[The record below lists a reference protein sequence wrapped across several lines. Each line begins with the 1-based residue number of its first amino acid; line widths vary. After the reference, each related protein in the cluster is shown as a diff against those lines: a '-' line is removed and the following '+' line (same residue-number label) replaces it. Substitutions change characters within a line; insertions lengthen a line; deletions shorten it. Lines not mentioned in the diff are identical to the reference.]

1 MNNLSSTIYQ
11 KKKHSR
17 VTTLP
22 ELRAMTDL
30 AKTADRRVE
39 QLNLLPSDDSGTDDE
54 GDNFGAAGIQY
65 RHLVLAYGL
74 EDKSDGGIVENASR
88 ALPLPSSFSSSS
100 PSSSSTMSISYRTQ
114 S

>member
-30 AKTADRRVE
+30 AKTADRREE

-54 GDNFGAAGIQY
+54 GDNLKQ
-65 RHLVLAYGL
+65 
-74 EDKSDGGIVENASR
+74 SSVE
-88 ALPLPSSFSSSS
+88 
-100 PSSSSTMSISYRTQ
+100 SSTPSRPGKLKSGREAKATSDVLYPQTWPHSFLCLTRAQ
-114 S
+114 REVK